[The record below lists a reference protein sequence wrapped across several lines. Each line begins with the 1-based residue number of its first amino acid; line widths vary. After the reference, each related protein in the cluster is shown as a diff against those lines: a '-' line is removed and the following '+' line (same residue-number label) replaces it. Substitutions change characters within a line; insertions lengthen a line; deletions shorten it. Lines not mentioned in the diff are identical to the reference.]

1 MYIHRPLGI
10 GLLQHS
16 YTELTNIIIIKLLSS
31 VSSISIAL
39 IISDLLTDG
48 CLVLLSGSISL
59 NWNTDRA

>member
-31 VSSISIAL
+31 VSYIPIAL
-39 IISDLLTDG
+39 IISDL
-48 CLVLLSGSISL
+48 
-59 NWNTDRA
+59 